1 MKIKTR
7 LIGLCGT
14 LIFCSASVMAEGKVV
29 IYAPGGGHSQSIN
42 QVKDLRQLVNDPA
55 FGQYQPAMVIA
66 TPAAT
71 LQANLDFQQTL
82 TRLRGWASREEGER
96 AAAIN
101 QVIAQ
106 LKDIKVTGRQFTSLD
121 PALVNN
127 NDQSNRTLS
136 GEYSLYQAT
145 ESSSVTLLGPIS
157 GAGKLVWQPG
167 RQVSDYL
174 EGHDY
179 LSGAELSQV
188 TIIDPDGG
196 VRIAPV
202 DYWNR
207 RHVEPQPGS
216 IILVEFS
223 SRALPANDEDLNQK
237 IISILTHRMPN

>member
-1 MKIKTR
+1 MKIKTS
-7 LIGLCGT
+7 IFGFCGM
-14 LIFCSASVMAEGKVV
+14 LAFISAAALADGQVV
-29 IYAPGGGHSQSIN
+29 IYSPGGGHSQTVN
-42 QVKDLRQLVNDPA
+42 QVKDLRQLVADPV
-55 FGQYQPAMVIA
+55 FGQYQPGMVIA

-71 LQANLDFQQTL
+71 RQANQELQQTL
-82 TRLRGWASREEGER
+82 TRLGNWASREEGER

-101 QVIAQ
+101 QVITQ
-106 LKDIKVTGRQFTSLD
+106 LRDIKVTGRQFTSLD

-127 NDQSNRTLS
+127 NDKANRTLS

-145 ESSSVTLLGPIS
+145 EASSVTLLGPVS
-157 GAGKLVWQPG
+157 GTGKLVWQAG

-174 EGHDY
+174 NGHDY
-179 LSGAELSQV
+179 LSGAEPSQV
-188 TIIDPDGG
+188 TVIDPDGG

-223 SRALPANDEDLNQK
+223 SRALPAGDEDLNQK
-237 IISILTHRMPN
+237 IISVLTHRMPN